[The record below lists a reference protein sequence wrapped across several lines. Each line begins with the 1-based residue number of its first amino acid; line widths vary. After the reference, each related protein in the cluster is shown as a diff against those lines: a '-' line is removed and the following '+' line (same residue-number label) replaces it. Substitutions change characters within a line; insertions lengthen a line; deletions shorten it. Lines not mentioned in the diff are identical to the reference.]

1 VLTNKSWPLACSRG
15 VLAAQQVR
23 LAASIINPS
32 DGLSAGGLIGI
43 LMTREALEQSQNLH
57 ERLGQWLARNR
68 NKKYPQCGS
77 IVG

>member
-1 VLTNKSWPLACSRG
+1 V
-15 VLAAQQVR
+15 
-23 LAASIINPS
+23 SIINPS